1 MNVRAD
7 NTRPAKRPR
16 LNNNH
21 NPTARPTSPRAQSYL
36 SLVGSHASLPKPEGL
51 NNVGPKPA
59 DGTDLLAH
67 PTSSEPGG
75 NGRLSEVERGP
86 PECCYG
92 MVRMKINCP
101 PSHIHTIP
109 DCLRSCVTSP
119 RTLAPK

>member
-36 SLVGSHASLPKPEGL
+36 SLVGSHASLSKPEGL
-51 NNVGPKPA
+51 NDVGPKPA

-67 PTSSEPGG
+67 PASSEPGSS
-75 NGRLSEVERGP
+75 LLVKLLIK
-86 PECCYG
+86 Y
-92 MVRMKINCP
+92 KI
-101 PSHIHTIP
+101 I
-109 DCLRSCVTSP
+109 
-119 RTLAPK
+119 